1 MTRVF
6 RWVLGTGSNPVSI
19 ATWKVTQMVK
29 RFISCPITTDIK
41 FKTMGAVGKYN
52 SELVDKICSL
62 IEQDT
67 YTIEEICRN
76 VGIVES
82 TFYEWKATKEEFSE
96 AIKKA
101 EKKRMEKL
109 AVAARNSLMKLV
121 CGFEV
126 VNTKVKKGKDNKV
139 IEEITETKN
148 IEPNTAAVIF
158 ALTNSDP
165 DNFKNKQFNVNNEV
179 GSKPIGDFKTF
190 MERIKA
196 AKDGLNEEIS
206 GEVSEK

>member
-1 MTRVF
+1 
-6 RWVLGTGSNPVSI
+6 
-19 ATWKVTQMVK
+19 
-29 RFISCPITTDIK
+29 
-41 FKTMGAVGKYN
+41 MGAVGKYN

-67 YTIEEICRN
+67 YTIEEICKN

-82 TFYEWKATKEEFSE
+82 TYYEWKATKEEFSE

-121 CGFEV
+121 CGYEV
-126 VNTKVKKGKDNKV
+126 INTKIKKGKDSKV
-139 IEEITETKN
+139 IEEVIETKN

-165 DNFKNKQFNVNNEV
+165 DNFKNKQFNVNNEI

-196 AKDGLNEEIS
+196 AKDGLDEEVS
-206 GEVSEK
+206 GEVSKGQ